1 MNIGQETRR
10 KMRDMGADEL
20 LDALLAQ
27 DDAACMGIPF
37 EQRIQMAVDE
47 AHAGYVADRIRNL
60 VKGANLRY
68 P

>member
-1 MNIGQETRR
+1 
-10 KMRDMGADEL
+10 MGADEL